1 MANTIALQTLLAEA
15 LDKKLAATAKTT
27 AMEANAAGIKY
38 NGGNKFQ
45 FAKISFGDVDDL
57 TYNRN
62 TGYTNGS
69 VTLEY
74 ETKTFKKDW
83 GKSFLIDAMDVD
95 ESNFIATATN
105 VLGEFERTV
114 LAPEID
120 KFRFAEIAT
129 LAEANT
135 GKGATVT
142 KDYESATTGILAKL
156 RGSIKAALTDTG
168 LTESDLD
175 AYVSR
180 SFYTDLTNDK
190 DVQKIVNIT
199 GSAVDLNSNVKTVDG
214 VALHVIDDSL
224 MGDVAY
230 IVIDRKAPI
239 AIVKHQISRIIT
251 PDMNQDADAYK
262 INLRV
267 YHTLEIK
274 DNEYPAVVVVKNK
287 SE

>member
-15 LDKKLAATAKTT
+15 LDKKLAATAKTS

-45 FAKISFGDVDDL
+45 FAKITFGDVDSLD
-57 TYNRN
+57 YNRN

-95 ESNFIATATN
+95 ETNFIATASN
-105 VLGEFERTV
+105 VLAEFERTV
-114 LAPEID
+114 LVPSID

-129 LAEANT
+129 LAAANT
-135 GKGATVT
+135 GKGATVSEYT
-142 KDYESATTGILAKL
+142 SATTGVLAGF
-156 RGSIKAALTDTG
+156 RASVKAALTDTG

-180 SFYTDLTNDK
+180 SFYTDLINDK
-190 DVQKIVNIT
+190 DVQKVVNLN
-199 GSAVDLNSNVKTVDG
+199 GSAISLNGNVKSVDG
-214 VALHVIDDSL
+214 VAIYVVDDSV
-224 MGDVAY
+224 MGNVAY
-230 IVIDRKAPI
+230 MVLDRKAPI
-239 AIVKHQISRIIT
+239 AIVKHQVSRIIT
-251 PDMNQDADAYK
+251 PDVNQDADAYK

-274 DNEYPAVVVVKNK
+274 DNEYPAVVVVNNA
-287 SE
+287 E

>member
-15 LDKKLAATAKTT
+15 LDKKLAATAKTS

-45 FAKISFGDVDDL
+45 FAKITFGDVDSLD
-57 TYNRN
+57 YNRN

-95 ESNFIATATN
+95 ETNFIATASN
-105 VLGEFERTV
+105 VLAEFERTV
-114 LAPEID
+114 LVPSID

-129 LAEANT
+129 LATANT
-135 GKGATVT
+135 GKGATVSEYT
-142 KDYESATTGILAKL
+142 SATTGVLAGF
-156 RGSIKAALTDTG
+156 RASVKAALTDTG

-180 SFYTDLTNDK
+180 SFYTDLINDK
-190 DVQKIVNIT
+190 DVQKVVNLN
-199 GSAVDLNSNVKTVDG
+199 GSAISLNGNVKSVDG
-214 VALHVIDDSL
+214 VAIYVVDDSV
-224 MGDVAY
+224 MGNVAY
-230 IVIDRKAPI
+230 MVLDRKAPI
-239 AIVKHQISRIIT
+239 AIVKHQVSRIIT
-251 PDMNQDADAYK
+251 PDVNQDADAYK

-274 DNEYPAVVVVKNK
+274 DNEYPAVVVVNNA
-287 SE
+287 E